1 MVKKEER
8 DKNEGMVVS
17 WMMNERNTWNEWYL
31 IQETADIYTPK

>member
-17 WMMNERNTWNEWYL
+17 WMMKEQNSWNKWYF